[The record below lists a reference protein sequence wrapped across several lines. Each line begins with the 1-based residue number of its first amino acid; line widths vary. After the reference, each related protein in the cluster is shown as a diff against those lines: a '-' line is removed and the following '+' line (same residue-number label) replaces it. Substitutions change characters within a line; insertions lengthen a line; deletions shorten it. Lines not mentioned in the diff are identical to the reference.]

1 MRWEK
6 RHAFLK
12 LQVLQPNGR
21 LLGGFVFVSCGQFDR
36 WSTSWFCCS
45 LLVLW
50 GLQVKPPIGQIGR
63 SRLKATLRSWLNRTY
78 AVFPPSCSIFLP
90 LTCKDALCFVRLFL
104 IASFLVVLCLNLM
117 SDIQL
122 WGAILRDFETTNA
135 DSTHFLGAF
144 CCFLPFM
151 NRS

>member
-50 GLQVKPPIGQIGR
+50 GLQVKPPIGQSGR

-78 AVFPPSCSIFLP
+78 AVFPPPCSIFLP
-90 LTCKDALCFVRLFL
+90 YLQRC
-104 IASFLVVLCLNLM
+104 IVLCSFVSYRFISGGSL
-117 SDIQL
+117 SQL
-122 WGAILRDFETTNA
+122 DEWHSVVRRHFKGFWNNKCWLHTFPWCILLLFAIHE
-135 DSTHFLGAF
+135 
-144 CCFLPFM
+144 
-151 NRS
+151 